1 MMNAWRY
8 VFLAYGIVW
17 GALMVYIFSLK
28 RRFRRA
34 ETELAQMSS
43 PENRKKD
50 AQE

>member
-1 MMNAWRY
+1 MNAWRY

-17 GALMVYIFSLK
+17 GALLLYLFSLK
-28 RRFRRA
+28 RRFHRA
-34 ETELAQMSS
+34 EMELAQISS